1 MTTYAGYGTK
11 GNSPN
16 NVGMSPNAWNN
27 TYFANDIGGPL
38 NPTWEF
44 SNYDT
49 NGSYAVPVVDAY
61 NGTGAYQGPR
71 AGFTG
76 F

>member
-1 MTTYAGYGTK
+1 MGTYAGFGTK

-16 NVGMSPNAWNN
+16 NPGMSSNSFYNV
-27 TYFANDIGGPL
+27 YYANDIGGPN

-44 SNYDT
+44 QNYDMT
-49 NGSYAVPVVDAY
+49 GSYGVPVVDAY
-61 NGTGAYQGPR
+61 NGGGAYQGPR